1 MFIEKFQQ
9 DASAL
14 ESGIGTDDL
23 IMLSHEPPLIS
34 REGITSLSEQIKVNQ
49 ENSYLGDYFKKIQE
63 LLYFG
68 VSPKLKLKGFTAQN
82 SFIEIFDEVKKT
94 FAFHQIL
101 IYSSIL
107 CQKLK
112 RAELQS
118 KLISILSEILDI
130 TLTIKSEKELYHQQG
145 AGKWKNL
152 RIGVKIEQNKLLI
165 SIDPRNGNIDFLM
178 EPYNNIINIHKRKF
192 KVYSLQ
198 ITMIIVGNSDS

>member
-68 VSPKLKLKGFTAQN
+68 VSPKLKLKGFTAQ
-82 SFIEIFDEVKKT
+82 IP
-94 FAFHQIL
+94 L
-101 IYSSIL
+101 LRYSTKSRKLSLSI
-107 CQKLK
+107 
-112 RAELQS
+112 
-118 KLISILSEILDI
+118 
-130 TLTIKSEKELYHQQG
+130 
-145 AGKWKNL
+145 
-152 RIGVKIEQNKLLI
+152 
-165 SIDPRNGNIDFLM
+165 
-178 EPYNNIINIHKRKF
+178 KF
-192 KVYSLQ
+192 
-198 ITMIIVGNSDS
+198 